1 MKKME
6 YGDST
11 LLNTLLSMIL
21 HLSGCVR
28 TWPFPIFH
36 KKLWVLANQGINWG
50 RQRLPRREFRC
61 LASVLSLQHCAVEG
75 VGTQQLSESK
85 TSCIPKWNSHVQ
97 NHIKFTFGKKIKPN
111 QAFIKSYKREISRY
125 PQACRPYFN
134 IWRPGGK
141 WKIGQ
146 NAERI
151 SRGR

>member
-1 MKKME
+1 ME

-36 KKLWVLANQGINWG
+36 QKLWVLANQGINWG
-50 RQRLPRREFRC
+50 RQSPSERIQVLG
-61 LASVLSLQHCAVEG
+61 LSLESPALCSRRCRYPTAVWE
-75 VGTQQLSESK
+75 QDILHSRM
-85 TSCIPKWNSHVQ
+85 
-97 NHIKFTFGKKIKPN
+97 KFTCAKPHKIYLWKKKIKPN

-134 IWRPGGK
+134 NWRPGGK